1 MSNYIYQMKE
11 LFKTFEKILFV
22 TL

>member
-11 LFKTFEKILFV
+11 LFKNFEKILFV